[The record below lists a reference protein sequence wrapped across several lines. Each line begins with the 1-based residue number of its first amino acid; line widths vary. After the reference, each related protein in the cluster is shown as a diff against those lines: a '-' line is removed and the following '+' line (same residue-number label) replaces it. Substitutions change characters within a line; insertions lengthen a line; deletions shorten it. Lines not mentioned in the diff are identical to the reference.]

1 MSAITGTT
9 RLACLLGSPVSHSIS
24 PLIHNFSFQYL
35 GIDCAYLAFDIN
47 EQNLKEAV
55 EGLKALHVLGFNLTM
70 PNKNKILE
78 YLDDLSD
85 AARLIG
91 VILED
96 EKAYHT
102 VHIAF
107 GTNVGFG
114 GANQADCH
122 MDGVIRNPTLYLDDI
137 LVMKDGEFQI

>member
-91 VILED
+91 AVNTVENREGRLIGREHFYMTLAGD
-96 EKAYHT
+96 EEP
-102 VHIAF
+102 
-107 GTNVGFG
+107 G
-114 GANQADCH
+114 
-122 MDGVIRNPTLYLDDI
+122 DI
-137 LVMKDGEFQI
+137 LREFITQFYSGTPYLPKVPST